1 MRKTVCHVLSFLCW
15 PTSNNFFLT
24 VWYWL
29 FCSRFGQRNST
40 SVHSSLEK
48 MMFIIAVMWDAT
60 KTAHKFSSD
69 CISNEPPPHPKKKEK
84 TCIYSATW
92 TTLQWKSPNRSDKRP
107 EKLDYCIKLVSKVTS
122 RATGHE
128 VSNFKYLALSLLTK
142 DHKINQVTKNEFT
155 LYIIGKQMQCWTWVT
170 WMEKKRF

>member
-1 MRKTVCHVLSFLCW
+1 MFCHFCVDQPVITSFSLSDIDSSAPDLVRETALLCIHPSKRW
-15 PTSNNFFLT
+15 
-24 VWYWL
+24 
-29 FCSRFGQRNST
+29 C
-40 SVHSSLEK
+40 SSLQWCGTQQK
-48 MMFIIAVMWDAT
+48 TPINLVLTASVM
-60 KTAHKFSSD
+60 
-69 CISNEPPPHPKKKEK
+69 NPPPPQKKEK

-107 EKLDYCIKLVSKVTS
+107 EKLDYSIKLVSKVTS
-122 RATGHE
+122 WATGHE